1 MNWTTAYLL
10 VGIFVLA
17 LFTGCG
23 GSPEEKA
30 AKRGLHAF
38 EMGEYASA
46 RKSLERALRNR
57 SDLREDAP
65 LYNILGMTY
74 AKLGEVSA
82 ATNAYLR
89 SQQLDTNH
97 FEAAYNLGVILCE
110 DGQILEGARELMHA
124 AGIRAEDTR
133 ALEYLASVYQENGMG
148 QQARRI
154 LLAARQ
160 RNPESPRILT
170 RLAVTGLEYEGAV
183 YASSYLTEA
192 LRKDKKYG
200 PARYN
205 LGVLH
210 DRWLKDREGAIQH
223 YRQFLKN
230 GGSGHQA
237 IQAESAIARLEQ
249 EIAKDFVGSTGLPGS
264 PEETDPAAP
273 LGTSKPPPS
282 PPPDMDSI
290 QELLFFARQEVE
302 TGNPSNALN
311 LCLQAAAMASRE
323 SDDEMEENALRTAVA
338 LCSDLPR
345 AHFAMG
351 RYLNERDEYRQAM
364 QAFQKAAE
372 IEPSWT
378 QAHLSAADAAS
389 ACNELQA
396 ALQAL
401 RKAVDLAPD
410 NPEPLWSLGVF
421 YDEHL
426 KLPESA
432 QRTFDA
438 FVTQFEDDPRVSEA
452 RERLR
457 ILDPTPVVAPTAPA
471 LATAET
477 TPGAGGSSSNLQH
490 EIVHIAPPGPEPKAP
505 QVVEPS
511 VPSQREKAVNLFNEG
526 ARHQA
531 TGDYDK
537 AVLFYQQAIDVD
549 AGYAPIYYN
558 LGLIYHQR
566 KLLENARNAYMKATE
581 CDENLIDA
589 HFNLALICRDL
600 GDDACARNELEQV
613 LKQRPNHA
621 LSHFVLGKIYAEQTG
636 KAIDARRYFN
646 RFLALAPNDPVAPEA
661 RLWLLQN

>member
-1 MNWTTAYLL
+1 M
-10 VGIFVLA
+10 VLA

-38 EMGEYASA
+38 EMGEYPSA

-124 AGIRAEDTR
+124 AGIQANDTR
-133 ALEYLASVYQENGMG
+133 ALEYLASVYQENGMS

-154 LLAARQ
+154 LLSAEQ

-170 RLAVTGLEYEGAV
+170 RLAVTGLESEGAV
-183 YASSYLTEA
+183 YASSYLTKA
-192 LRKDKKYG
+192 LRKDDAYG

-210 DRWLKDREGAIQH
+210 DHWLKDREGAIQH

-237 IQAESAIARLEQ
+237 TQAESAIARLEQ
-249 EIAKDFVGSTGLPGS
+249 GIAKDFVGGVGVAGYPD
-264 PEETDPAAP
+264 EADPAVP
-273 LGTSKPPPS
+273 LGTSQPPPS

-290 QELLFFARQEVE
+290 QELLFFAREEVG
-302 TGNPSNALN
+302 TGNASNALN

-323 SDDEMEENALRTAVA
+323 NNGAMEEKSLRTAVA

-372 IEPSWT
+372 IEPGWT
-378 QAHLSAADAAS
+378 QAHLSAADAAC
-389 ACNELQA
+389 ACNDVQA
-396 ALQAL
+396 ALHAL
-401 RKAVDLAPD
+401 RKAVDVAPN
-410 NPEPLWSLGVF
+410 NPEPLWSLGLL

-426 KLPESA
+426 KLPKSA

-457 ILDPTPVVAPTAPA
+457 TLG
-471 LATAET
+471 T
-477 TPGAGGSSSNLQH
+477 TPGATPTTPATAENTPGVGVTTSNLHH
-490 EIVHIAPPGPEPKAP
+490 EIVHIAPPGPGPKAVHM
-505 QVVEPS
+505 VVPE
-511 VPSQREKAVNLFNEG
+511 VKSQQEEAVNLFNVG
-526 ARHQA
+526 AREQA
-531 TGDYDK
+531 AGDYDK
-537 AVLFYQQAIDVD
+537 AVWSYQQAIDAD
-549 AGYAPIYYN
+549 PGYAPIYYN

-566 KLLENARNAYMKATE
+566 KQLEHARNAYMKATE
-581 CDENLIDA
+581 CDENLVDA

-600 GDDACARNELEQV
+600 GDEARARDELEEV
-613 LKQRPNHA
+613 LSQRPDHA
-621 LSHFVLGKIYAEQTG
+621 LSHFVLGKICAGQPG
-636 KAIDARRYFN
+636 KAIDARRYFS

-661 RLWLLQN
+661 RRWLLQN

>member
-1 MNWTTAYLL
+1 MNWITVYRL

-17 LFTGCG
+17 LFSGCG

-30 AKRGLHAF
+30 AKRGLRAF

-46 RKSLERALRNR
+46 RTSLERALRDR

-82 ATNAYLR
+82 ATNAYLK

-97 FEAAYNLGVILCE
+97 FEATYNLGVILCE
-110 DGQILEGARELMHA
+110 GGQILEGARALMHA
-124 AGIRAEDTR
+124 AGIRTNDTR
-133 ALEYLASVYQENGMG
+133 ALEYLVSVYQENGRN

-154 LLAARQ
+154 LADARE
-160 RNPESPRILT
+160 RNPESARILT
-170 RLAVTGLEYEGAV
+170 RLAVTGLESEGAV

-192 LRKDKKYG
+192 LRKDDTYG

-237 IQAESAIARLEQ
+237 TLAESAIARLEQ
-249 EIAKDFVGSTGLPGS
+249 EIAKDFVGIASTTGS
-264 PEETDPAAP
+264 PDEADPAVP
-273 LGTSKPPPS
+273 LGTPEPPPT

-302 TGNPSNALN
+302 TGNASNALN

-323 SDDEMEENALRTAVA
+323 NNDAMEEKSLRTAVV

-351 RYLNERDEYRQAM
+351 RYLNERNKYPQAM

-372 IEPSWT
+372 IEPGWT
-378 QAHLSAADAAS
+378 QAHLSAAEAAC
-389 ACNELQA
+389 ACNEFQA
-396 ALQAL
+396 ALQAF
-401 RKAVDLAPD
+401 RMAVDLAPD

-421 YDEHL
+421 YDDRL

-432 QRTFDA
+432 RRTFDA
-438 FVTQFEDDPRVSEA
+438 FVTQFEDDPRVSVA

-457 ILDPTPVVAPTAPA
+457 TLDTTPAATPTTPA
-471 LATAET
+471 LVE
-477 TPGAGGSSSNLQH
+477 GSSSNLHH
-490 EIVHIAPPGPEPKAP
+490 EIVHIAPPGPGPK
-505 QVVEPS
+505 VVH
-511 VPSQREKAVNLFNEG
+511 VPDVKSQREEAVNLFNEG
-526 ARHQA
+526 ARQQA

-537 AVLFYQQAIDVD
+537 AVLSYHEALD
-549 AGYAPIYYN
+549 ADPGYAPIYYN

-566 KLLENARNAYMKATE
+566 KHLEKARNAYKKATE
-581 CDENLIDA
+581 FDENLVDA
-589 HFNLALICRDL
+589 HFNLALICHEM
-600 GDDACARNELEQV
+600 GDDARARNELAQV
-613 LKQRPNHA
+613 LNQRPDHA
-621 LSHFVLGKIYAEQTG
+621 LSHFVLGRICAGQPGQAT
-636 KAIDARRYFN
+636 DARRYYS
-646 RFLALAPNDPVAPEA
+646 RFLTLAPNDPVAPEA
-661 RLWLLQN
+661 RRWLLQN